1 MFILRRVC
9 VCVCGSKEENKHTR
23 IFFYMK
29 INISSER
36 CFRFI
41 RRACGDVVI
50 HFAEY
55 YAVETKPTAPTPPH
69 HPPLSE
75 QPISVN
81 WVSFVVCCAAR
92 KGFVMMRKKKLLF
105 VGFWCHTYRDRK
117 RYSSELCCFF
127 IFWLGGGWWH

>member
-1 MFILRRVC
+1 M
-9 VCVCGSKEENKHTR
+9 CVCGSKEENKHTR

-41 RRACGDVVI
+41 RRACDVVVI

-69 HPPLSE
+69 HPHS
-75 QPISVN
+75 QSNQSVLIG
-81 WVSFVVCCAAR
+81 CH
-92 KGFVMMRKKKLLF
+92 LLF
-105 VGFWCHTYRDRK
+105 VVRLARV
-117 RYSSELCCFF
+117 SL
-127 IFWLGGGWWH
+127 